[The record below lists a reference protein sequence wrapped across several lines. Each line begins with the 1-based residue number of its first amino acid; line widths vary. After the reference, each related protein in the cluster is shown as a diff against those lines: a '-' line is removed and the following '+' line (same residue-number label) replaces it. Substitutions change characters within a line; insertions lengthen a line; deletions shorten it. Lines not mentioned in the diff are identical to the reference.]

1 MLVVKNMGHVF
12 EIEGYDVAATWRHQ
26 KEMPVNG
33 GILFVRSDRL
43 QRAQSFF
50 QYVEV

>member
-1 MLVVKNMGHVF
+1 MLVVKNLHRVF
-12 EIEGYDVAATWRHQ
+12 GETYDVAATWRHQ

-50 QYVEV
+50 Q